1 MKCSIDS
8 LRNQQYQV
16 DAFTDLPF
24 GGNPACVLFRHGSDS
39 WMQSLAAENNLSE
52 TAFLSKR
59 DANTNAYT
67 IRWYAPRLC
76 VYLLALLRFVRY
88 IAYDSLCK
96 GSRHH
101 ARLTC
106 VATLLSL
113 VSIDRSI
120 SIISLLSCIYDCICI
135 CILSRYDSC
144 TRPLRVKACRPSF

>member
-59 DANTNAYT
+59 DDNINAYT
-67 IRWYAPRLC
+67 IRWYVPRLY
-76 VYLLALLRFVRY
+76 VYYNILIRITLIFAIY
-88 IAYDSLCK
+88 
-96 GSRHH
+96 
-101 ARLTC
+101 RL
-106 VATLLSL
+106 
-113 VSIDRSI
+113 
-120 SIISLLSCIYDCICI
+120 
-135 CILSRYDSC
+135 
-144 TRPLRVKACRPSF
+144 